1 MFYEYFGQGI
11 ERVSE
16 AKTKACLWSEANAVA
31 LESPVFAKQKWP
43 RIFAMFFFHID
54 QTAKK
59 RYIFNNPLRLR
70 MKFPFDHKENIQD
83 EKV

>member
-1 MFYEYFGQGI
+1 MACGARCKTQFYNE
-11 ERVSE
+11 
-16 AKTKACLWSEANAVA
+16 TMNH
-31 LESPVFAKQKWP
+31 PVFAKQKWP
-43 RIFAMFFFHID
+43 RIFTMPFFHID

-59 RYIFNNPLRLR
+59 SYIFTNPLRLR